1 MLATFTAHRRQQEVN
16 ASAAIREESLG
27 VIVAC
32 SSCSLAMRALNMEL
46 ANVSVS
52 FVFDGGVEP
61 LTPRV
66 HPCRR
71 RRSGYGTAESPV
83 APHLLPL

>member
-1 MLATFTAHRRQQEVN
+1 MPPPPSERN
-16 ASAAIREESLG
+16 
-27 VIVAC
+27 VIIAAC
-32 SSCSLAMRALNMEL
+32 SGCSLAMRALNMEL
-46 ANVSVS
+46 ANVSLS

-66 HPCRR
+66 RPCRR
-71 RRSGYGTAESPV
+71 RRSGYGPAMSPV